1 MLCARVG
8 VSWLYVAPASLFENF
23 ACSRLRS
30 EKVLFRGV
38 KSRGE
43 APSLKARMSGRGG
56 GVRQFLS
63 ALEDGASTLSTPRG
77 SGREKGAGRGGAR
90 GGPPEPARAGT
101 TASSAITGAASPAL
115 AEVLEKSQE
124 ALKQAML
131 SMAQSQRLERQMTDL
146 AKRVAALESQ
156 QQRTAAARLD
166 LLEANIET
174 ASAEA
179 RAQVSTLAKS
189 VKAVHLKLEALA
201 ASTIMTPQVAAQPP
215 SVIAPNPMSSSIA
228 SRAGNSRPKPAAE
241 PKLAAEA
248 RPPQDGKGGKKER
261 TPWGVGVG
269 AASER
274 QPDADGAAGSG
285 GSGGGGDKEKE
296 RAAERPDRGP
306 RLKTPLGASRPAKT
320 DAKPEARTVGVV
332 PHGDPRGR
340 EIKAPHARLPGL
352 APAVSMQPAR
362 GDVLAA
368 SLSCFGSGRVQLSI
382 RLL

>member
-1 MLCARVG
+1 
-8 VSWLYVAPASLFENF
+8 
-23 ACSRLRS
+23 
-30 EKVLFRGV
+30 
-38 KSRGE
+38 
-43 APSLKARMSGRGG
+43 MSGRGG

-90 GGPPEPARAGT
+90 GGPPEPAGT
-101 TASSAITGAASPAL
+101 TASSATGAASPAL

-156 QQRTAAARLD
+156 HQRTAAARLD

-201 ASTIMTPQVAAQPP
+201 ASTTMTPQVAAQPP
-215 SVIAPNPMSSSIA
+215 SVTAPNPMSSSIA
-228 SRAGNSRPKPAAE
+228 SRAGNSRPTPAAE

-248 RPPQDGKGGKKER
+248 RLPLDGKAGKKER

-274 QPDADGAAGSG
+274 QPDAAGAAGSG

-296 RAAERPDRGP
+296 KAAERPDRGP

-320 DAKPEARTVGVV
+320 DAAGARTVGVV
-332 PHGDPRGR
+332 PHVVPHGR
-340 EIKAPHARLPGL
+340 EIKAPLPGL

>member
-1 MLCARVG
+1 M
-8 VSWLYVAPASLFENF
+8 
-23 ACSRLRS
+23 
-30 EKVLFRGV
+30 
-38 KSRGE
+38 
-43 APSLKARMSGRGG
+43 
-56 GVRQFLS
+56 RQFLS

-90 GGPPEPARAGT
+90 GGPPEPAGT
-101 TASSAITGAASPAL
+101 TASSATGAASPAL

-156 QQRTAAARLD
+156 HQRTAAARLD

-201 ASTIMTPQVAAQPP
+201 ASTTMTSQMAAQPP

-248 RPPQDGKGGKKER
+248 RLPLDGKGGKKER

-274 QPDADGAAGSG
+274 QPDAAGAAGSG

-296 RAAERPDRGP
+296 KAAERPDRGP

-320 DAKPEARTVGVV
+320 DAAGARTVGVV
-332 PHGDPRGR
+332 PHVVPHGR
-340 EIKAPHARLPGL
+340 EIKAPLPGL

>member
-1 MLCARVG
+1 M
-8 VSWLYVAPASLFENF
+8 
-23 ACSRLRS
+23 
-30 EKVLFRGV
+30 
-38 KSRGE
+38 
-43 APSLKARMSGRGG
+43 
-56 GVRQFLS
+56 RQFLS
-63 ALEDGASTLSTPRG
+63 TFGHEEPDSSTLATKAITATTATKEDGASTLSTPRG
-77 SGREKGAGRGGAR
+77 SGRENGAGRGGAK
-90 GGPPEPARAGT
+90 GGKPPEPAPGGT
-101 TASSAITGAASPAL
+101 TASSANGAAVPAL
-115 AEVLEKSQE
+115 AEVLEIAQE

-131 SMAQSQRLERQMTDL
+131 SMGQSQRLERQMSDL

-201 ASTIMTPQVAAQPP
+201 ASTTMAPQVAAQPP
-215 SVIAPNPMSSSIA
+215 SAAAPNPISSSIA
-228 SRAGNSRPKPAAE
+228 SRAGNGRPKPAAE
-241 PKLAAEA
+241 PKLAAET
-248 RPPQDGKGGKKER
+248 RLTLDVKSGKKER
-261 TPWGVGVG
+261 TPRGVGVG
-269 AASER
+269 VASER

-296 RAAERPDRGP
+296 KAAERPERGP
-306 RLKTPLGASRPAKT
+306 RLKTPLGTSRPAKT
-320 DAKPEARTVGVV
+320 DAKPETRTVGVV
-332 PHGDPRGR
+332 PHVR
-340 EIKAPHARLPGL
+340 EIKAPQALLPGS